1 MVLEEEEG
9 LVEAIDKAR
18 TVQGQVEVG
27 VGTVETGS
35 CIVHNTLD
43 MLHISQVLLGQ
54 RIAQASPQLSPAGA
68 PRRLLQTVGMSL
80 NLYRCQRLRLLGN
93 FRTTEC
99 LQCVI
104 CTLNVV
110 LESFARHL
118 YRPTTS
124 PAVASTTPLLPHPE
138 PVRPSWGR
146 PGAPGTGTMADLL
159 KRPPPAAT
167 APPPDGQLPP
177 SAPDEKQVVSIM
189 YQAMP
194 WALQRKS
201 SIAVQVFVCSALTT
215 AHLMLHETCANQHM
229 HCISLSSC
237 PLMSC

>member
-1 MVLEEEEG
+1 M

-27 VGTVETGS
+27 NGTVETVS
-35 CIVHNTLD
+35 CIVHKRLKPSCY
-43 MLHISQVLLGQ
+43 HISQVLLGQ

-80 NLYRCQRLRLLGN
+80 NLHRCQRPRLLGKFPN
-93 FRTTEC
+93 TADF

-104 CTLNVV
+104 CILNVV
-110 LESFARHL
+110 LEGSARRLH
-118 YRPTTS
+118 RPTTS
-124 PAVASTTPLLPHPE
+124 PAVASTTPLPPHPE

-167 APPPDGQLPP
+167 APPADGQLPP
-177 SAPDEKQVVSIM
+177 SAPDEKQVVTFMHQS
-189 YQAMP
+189 MP
-194 WALQRKS
+194 WALQHRLSNAAHFLLQIHGCMQLVK
-201 SIAVQVFVCSALTT
+201 IRICTASA
-215 AHLMLHETCANQHM
+215 
-229 HCISLSSC
+229 
-237 PLMSC
+237 